1 MSMRSRL
8 SALSGVLLCFVALG
22 CALLVRVPPEPKP
35 EKSALSGFSAAR
47 AVEHI
52 GSIAR
57 SPHPSGTS
65 QAEAVRSYV
74 TGELSRLGLSPQLHE
89 STEVLPGEGGSH
101 LAGRV
106 HNVTATIPGRSSTG
120 RVLLVAH
127 TDSVATGPGASDDGL
142 GVGSLLEIARAL
154 REGAPPRNDV
164 VLLFT
169 DMEETAQLG
178 ARAAARELARTR
190 GGPDVVINLEARGTS
205 GRAVMFET
213 GPHSSALVAALGDA
227 PPVATSLSDEIYR
240 LLPNT
245 TDFTQFRQSGATGL
259 NFAVIGGSA
268 RYHGPEDDL
277 DHVDL
282 GSLQDLGNTA
292 ISATRALSST
302 DLARVEK
309 ASEATW
315 FNLGPVLVHYPE
327 GAVLPLAL
335 IATLASAA
343 AVWYARRRRALSLR
357 AVARAASTFP
367 LTLLTA
373 AALGWAAWQALLI
386 VRPTYALFHLGDP
399 YRTGP
404 AVAGLLLLTAA
415 VVWLWIV
422 WVGKRAGAVEAA
434 AGTAAWAALLAVVM
448 AVLLPGAA
456 YVFTWTALGGA
467 AGVALA
473 ARTAERSPWRTAALA
488 ASALP
493 AVAVTAPLVAL
504 LFPTVGLA
512 SAAGP
517 LALAALTAAVVALPL
532 TGRVAPVHVRRAVA
546 GGAALAVVGGALVG
560 VNAAIDAPDA
570 EHPRP
575 VSLMY
580 ALDADREKAVWVSE
594 DADPHPWV
602 THYTGDRRTD
612 SLERWSPALA
622 APPGGLL
629 AGPAPVAPVSCP
641 VVTSVSDSRDGG
653 NRTLRLSVR
662 PEAGRPTLLALYV
675 DTTTTQVVG
684 AQVSGAPAG
693 TDTLGGGANRPN
705 AGSVWKWGLLL
716 VAPPAEGTE
725 VTLTVRDT
733 GHPVRLLAMTQ
744 EAGLPASAVD
754 RPRPDDLT
762 WDPHAA
768 GVSFASRLYEL

>member
-1 MSMRSRL
+1 MTR
-8 SALSGVLLCFVALG
+8 
-22 CALLVRVPPEPKP
+22 
-35 EKSALSGFSAAR
+35 
-47 AVEHI
+47 
-52 GSIAR
+52 
-57 SPHPSGTS
+57 
-65 QAEAVRSYV
+65 Q
-74 TGELSRLGLSPQLHE
+74 LSRLGLSPEQRE
-89 STEVLPGEGGSH
+89 STEVLPGKSGAH
-101 LAGRV
+101 LVGRV
-106 HNVTATIPGRSSTG
+106 HNITATIPGRSSTG

-154 REGAPPRNDV
+154 GDGPAPRNDV

-169 DMEETAQLG
+169 DIEETAQLG
-178 ARAAARELARTR
+178 ARAAARDLAGTR
-190 GGPDVVINLEARGTS
+190 RGPDVVVNLEARGTG

-213 GPHSSALVAALGDA
+213 GPHSAALVAALGGA

-240 LLPNT
+240 LLPND
-245 TDFTQFRQSGATGL
+245 TDFTRLRASGATGL

-277 DHVDL
+277 DHVDP

-292 ISATRALSST
+292 ISAVRALSAT
-302 DLARVEK
+302 DLARVGK

-315 FNLGPVLVHYPE
+315 FNLGPVLVRYPA

-335 IATLASAA
+335 IAVLALVAA
-343 AVWYARRRRALSLR
+343 AWYARRRGALNLRAAARAALSL
-357 AVARAASTFP
+357 P
-367 LTLLTA
+367 LPLLAA

-386 VRPTYALFHLGDP
+386 VRPDYALFQMGDP
-399 YRTGP
+399 YRSGP
-404 AVAGLLLLTAA
+404 AVAGMLLLTAA
-415 VVWLWIV
+415 VVWLWTV
-422 WVGKRAGAVEAA
+422 WVGRRAGAVETA
-434 AGTAAWAALLAVVM
+434 AGTAAWATLLAVVA

-473 ARTAERSPWRTAALA
+473 ARTAERSPWRTAALT

-493 AVAVTAPLVAL
+493 GVAVMAPLVAL

-512 SAAGP
+512 SAAAP
-517 LALAALTAAVVALPL
+517 LALAALAAAVVLLPL
-532 TGRVAPVHVRRAVA
+532 TGRVAAVHLRRAVA
-546 GGAALAVVGGALVG
+546 AGTALALVGGALVG
-560 VNAAIDAPDA
+560 VNAAIDTPDA

-580 ALDADREKAVWVSE
+580 ALDADHGKAVWASE

-602 THYTGDRRTD
+602 THYTGNRRTD
-612 SLERWSPALA
+612 SLEEWSPALA

-629 AGPAPVAPVSCP
+629 AGPAPVAQVSRP
-641 VVTSVSDSRDGG
+641 VVTPVSDTREGG
-653 NRTLRLSVR
+653 RRTLRLSVR
-662 PEAGRPTLLALYV
+662 PEAGKPTLMALYV
-675 DTTTTQVVG
+675 DTTATEVVG
-684 AQVSGAPAG
+684 ARVTGAPVG
-693 TDTLGGGANRPN
+693 TGTLGGGTNRP
-705 AGSVWKWGLLL
+705 AARWKWGILL
-716 VAPPAEGTE
+716 VAPPSEGTE

-733 GHPVRLLAMTQ
+733 GRPVRLLAMTQ
-744 EAGLPASAVD
+744 DAGLPAAAVD

-768 GVSFASRLYEL
+768 GVSFASRLYKL

>member
-1 MSMRSRL
+1 MRSRV
-8 SALSGVLLCFVALG
+8 SALAGVLLLFFVALG
-22 CALLVRVPPEPKP
+22 CALLVRVPPEPRP
-35 EKSALSGFSAAR
+35 ANSGSSGFSATR
-47 AVEHI
+47 AAEHI
-52 GSIAR
+52 RHIAR

-74 TGELSRLGLSPQLHE
+74 TGQLSRLGLSPEQHE
-89 STEVLPGEGGSH
+89 STEVLPGKGGSH

-106 HNVTATIPGRSSTG
+106 HNITATIPGRSSTG

-154 REGAPPRNDV
+154 GEGPPPRNDV

-169 DMEETAQLG
+169 DVEETAQLG

-190 GGPDVVINLEARGTS
+190 RGPDVVINLEARGTS
-205 GRAVMFET
+205 GRAVMFEA
-213 GPHSSALVAALGDA
+213 GPHSAALVAALGDT

-240 LLPNT
+240 LLPND
-245 TDFTQFRQSGATGL
+245 TDFTELRASGATGM

-268 RYHGPEDDL
+268 RYHGLEDDL

-292 ISATRALSST
+292 VSATRTLSAT
-302 DLARVEK
+302 DLARIEQ

-315 FNLGPVLVHYPE
+315 FNLGPVLVRYPA
-327 GAVLPLAL
+327 GAVLPLAV
-335 IATLASAA
+335 IAAIAVAA

-357 AVARAASTFP
+357 ATGRAA
-367 LTLLTA
+367 LTLPLPLLAA
-373 AALGWAAWQALLI
+373 AALGWSAWQALLL
-386 VRPTYALFHLGDP
+386 VRPAYALFHLGDP

-404 AVAGLLLLTAA
+404 AVAGLLLLTTA
-415 VVWLWIV
+415 VVWLWVV
-422 WVGKRAGAVEAA
+422 WVGRRATAVDTA
-434 AGTAAWAALLAVVM
+434 AGTAAWAALSAVVT
-448 AVLLPGAA
+448 AFLLPGAA
-456 YVFTWTALGGA
+456 YVFTWTALGVA

-473 ARTAERSPWRTAALA
+473 AHTAERSAWRSAALA

-493 AVAVTAPLVAL
+493 CVAVTAPLVAL

-517 LALAALTAAVVALPL
+517 LALAVPAAVVVLLPL
-532 TGRVAPVHVRRAVA
+532 TVRIAAAHVRRAVV
-546 GGAALAVVGGALVG
+546 GGAVLALTGAALVG
-560 VNAAIDAPDA
+560 VDAAVDAPDG

-580 ALDADREKAVWVSE
+580 ALDADRGKAVWVSE

-602 THYTGDRRTD
+602 SHYTGDRRTD
-612 SLERWSPALA
+612 SLEKWSPALA

-629 AGPAPVAPVSCP
+629 AGPAPVAPVSRP
-641 VVTSVSDSRDGG
+641 VVDPVSDTRKGG

-662 PEAGRPTLLALYV
+662 PEGGKPSLMALYV
-675 DTTTTQVVG
+675 DTTAVKVVG
-684 AQVSGAPAG
+684 AQVAGAPAG
-693 TDTLGGGANRPN
+693 TGTLGGGVNRPYT
-705 AGSVWKWGLLL
+705 GSVWKWGLLL
-716 VAPPAEGTE
+716 VAPPQGGTE

-733 GHPVRLLAMTQ
+733 GRPVRLLAMTQ
-744 EAGLPASAVD
+744 DAGLPASALD

-762 WDPHAA
+762 WDPQAA
-768 GVSFASRLYEL
+768 GISFASRQYKL